1 MLRSNSQL
9 SLTNL
14 YSMGLANG
22 AGTGSPGRH
31 VCTSPLSIAKHTKC
45 MSVLSSLA

>member
-14 YSMGLANG
+14 YPMGLANG
-22 AGTGSPGRH
+22 SGTGSPGLH
-31 VCTSPLSIAKHTKC
+31 TCTSPLSIAKHMK
-45 MSVLSSLA
+45 